1 MNKTRTVL
9 LVCVILLSALTL
21 SACMS
26 RTNTEI
32 LIDTDTLQATREGAR
47 ITIKDLLTNESYYF
61 RICRK
66 SSSERIT
73 EPIRI
78 TSTEHLTIEL
88 YPKKIKVTDLT
99 NKEIY
104 TICINILRVKVNSTG
119 QFEEIKD
126 REVTR

>member
-1 MNKTRTVL
+1 MKKTLSL
-9 LVCVILLSALTL
+9 LIIILLMATML
-21 SACMS
+21 SSCRS
-26 RTNTEI
+26 RTHTEI
-32 LIDTDTLQATREGAR
+32 LIDTDTLQVTRTGGK
-47 ITIKDLLTNESYYF
+47 ITITDLLTNESYYF

-126 REVTR
+126 REVTQ

>member
-1 MNKTRTVL
+1 MTTRIRILSFITA
-9 LVCVILLSALTL
+9 ILLLIL
-21 SACMS
+21 SGCCVS
-26 RTNTEI
+26 RKEEI
-32 LIDTDTLQATREGAR
+32 LIDTSSIQATQEGGK
-47 ITIKDLLTNESYYF
+47 ITITDLLTNESYYF

-104 TICINILRVKVNSTG
+104 TICISMLRVKAVFNGNLWAKQGGDT
-119 QFEEIKD
+119 E
-126 REVTR
+126 

>member
-1 MNKTRTVL
+1 MKKTLSL
-9 LVCVILLSALTL
+9 LIIILLMATML
-21 SACMS
+21 SSCRS
-26 RTNTEI
+26 RTHTEI
-32 LIDTDTLQATREGAR
+32 LIDTDTLQVTRTGGKIS
-47 ITIKDLLTNESYYF
+47 ITDLLTNESYNF

-104 TICINILRVKVNSTG
+104 TICINILGVKAVFNGHLWDKQGGDT
-119 QFEEIKD
+119 E
-126 REVTR
+126 

>member
-1 MNKTRTVL
+1 MKKTLSL
-9 LVCVILLSALTL
+9 LIIILLMATML
-21 SACMS
+21 SACRS
-26 RTNTEI
+26 RTHTEI
-32 LIDTDTLQATREGAR
+32 LIDTDTLQVTRTGGK
-47 ITIKDLLTNESYYF
+47 ITITDLLTNESYYF

-126 REVTR
+126 REVTQ

>member
-1 MNKTRTVL
+1 MKKTLSL
-9 LVCVILLSALTL
+9 LIIILLMATML
-21 SACMS
+21 SACRS
-26 RTNTEI
+26 RTHTEI

-47 ITIKDLLTNESYYF
+47 ITITYLLTNESYYF

-126 REVTR
+126 REVTQ

>member
-1 MNKTRTVL
+1 MKKTLSL
-9 LVCVILLSALTL
+9 LIIILLMATML
-21 SACMS
+21 SACSS
-26 RTNTEI
+26 RTHTEI

-47 ITIKDLLTNESYYF
+47 ITITYLLTNESYYF

-78 TSTEHLTIEL
+78 TSTEHLIIEL

-104 TICINILRVKVNSTG
+104 TICINILRVKVNSTR

-126 REVTR
+126 REVTQ

>member
-1 MNKTRTVL
+1 MKKTLSL
-9 LVCVILLSALTL
+9 LIIILLMATML
-21 SACMS
+21 SSCRS
-26 RTNTEI
+26 RTHTEI
-32 LIDTDTLQATREGAR
+32 LIDTDTLQVTRTGGK
-47 ITIKDLLTNESYYF
+47 ITITDLLTNESYYF

-104 TICINILRVKVNSTG
+104 TICISILRVKAVFNGNLWAKQGGDT
-119 QFEEIKD
+119 E
-126 REVTR
+126 

>member
-1 MNKTRTVL
+1 MKKTLSL
-9 LVCVILLSALTL
+9 LIIILLMATML
-21 SACMS
+21 SSCRS
-26 RTNTEI
+26 RTHTEI
-32 LIDTDTLQATREGAR
+32 LIDTDTLQVTRTGGKIA
-47 ITIKDLLTNESYYF
+47 ITDLLTNESYYF

-126 REVTR
+126 REVTQ